1 MGERGF
7 EPLKAEPT
15 GLQPVPFG
23 HSGTPPGRVNHCSLV
38 TVERFDVLVVGAG
51 PAGSTAAYRL
61 AHEGASVLLADKAR
75 FPRDKPCG
83 GGLTMR
89 AVRQLPFSVEPVVE
103 DRTSIVRLGLDF
115 RARFERTTAR
125 PLVLMTQRSRLDAFL
140 AEQAADAGADFRD
153 GARVEDLVLLEDAV
167 HATVD
172 GHKVAAN
179 FLLCADGVN
188 GTAARSIGL
197 DGGRTYGVALEGNV
211 DYGVVPEEEY
221 RGRLFLEL
229 ANVPGGYGWVFP
241 KGDHV
246 NVGVGGWE
254 REGPRMREHLS
265 RFCREYGIPE
275 SSLENVRGYRLPL
288 LHARARLAKG
298 RAALLGD
305 AAGLV
310 DPLSGDGIYEAF
322 LSAKLA
328 VQAVLAGDLE
338 AYDRELR
345 RALSS
350 QLAAAWGAKIA
361 LDRFPRLTYAV
372 VRTPYLWKAVESLIG
387 GEVPSPSAMRGL
399 RRASMRMVEAIARAA
414 GNPGKQYKTAE
425 T

>member
-1 MGERGF
+1 
-7 EPLKAEPT
+7 
-15 GLQPVPFG
+15 
-23 HSGTPPGRVNHCSLV
+23 
-38 TVERFDVLVVGAG
+38 VERFDVLVVGAG

-61 AHEGASVLLADKAR
+61 ATEGARVLLADKAM

-89 AVRQLPFSVEPVVE
+89 AVRQLPFSVDPVVE
-103 DRTSIVRLGLDF
+103 DRTTRVRLGLDF
-115 RARFERTTAR
+115 TRRVERR
-125 PLVLMTQRSRLDAFL
+125 MDEPLVLMTQRTRLDAYL
-140 AEQAADAGADFRD
+140 VEQAVGAGADFRD
-153 GARVEDLVLLEDAV
+153 GAKVTDLVVESGDVQAQ
-167 HATVD
+167 VD
-172 GHKVAAN
+172 GSKVTADHA
-179 FLLCADGVN
+179 FVADGAN
-188 GTAARSIGL
+188 GVSTRAVGL
-197 DGGRTYGVALEGNV
+197 DDGREYGVALEANV
-211 DYGVVPEEEY
+211 PYGVVPEAEY
-221 RGRLFLEL
+221 RGLLCLEL

-254 REGPRMREHLS
+254 REGPQLRQHLQ

-275 SSLENVRGYRLPL
+275 STLEDVRGYRLPL
-288 LHARARLAKG
+288 VHARARLAKG
-298 RAALLGD
+298 RVALLGD

-328 VQAVLAGDLE
+328 TAAVLEGNLE
-338 AYDRELR
+338 SYDRELR

-350 QLAAAWGAKIA
+350 QLAAAWGAKVA

-372 VRTPYLWKAVESLIG
+372 VRTPFLWKAVESLIG
-387 GEVPSPSAMRGL
+387 GDVPSPSAMRGV
-399 RRASMRMVEAIARAA
+399 RRASMRAVEAIARAA
-414 GNPGKQYKTAE
+414 GNPGKAYRAAE

>member
-23 HSGTPPGRVNHCSLV
+23 HSGTPPGARHCSLV
-38 TVERFDVLVVGAG
+38 AVQRFDVLVVGAG

-61 AHEGASVLLADKAR
+61 AEAGASVLLADKAR

-103 DRTSIVRLGLDF
+103 DRASSVRLGLDF
-115 RARFERTTAR
+115 NARFERKTER
-125 PLVLMTQRSRLDAFL
+125 PLVLMTQRSRLDAYL
-140 AEQAADAGADFRD
+140 AEHAARAGAEFQD
-153 GARVEDLVLLEDAV
+153 GARVNDLELLDEGV
-167 HATVD
+167 RATVN
-172 GHKVAAN
+172 GHKVAASW
-179 FLLCADGVN
+179 LLCADGVN
-188 GTAARSIGL
+188 GTSSRAIGL
-197 DGGRTYGVALEGNV
+197 DGDRTYGVALEGNV
-211 DYGVVPEEEY
+211 PYGVVAEDEY

-254 REGPRMREHLS
+254 REGPRLRQHLA
-265 RFCREYGIPE
+265 RFCREYGIQE

-328 VQAVLAGDLE
+328 TEAVVVGELE

-350 QLAAAWGAKIA
+350 QLAAAWGAKVA

-387 GEVPSPSAMRGL
+387 GEVPSPSAMRGF

-414 GNPGKQYKTAE
+414 GNPGKPYKVART
-425 T
+425 

>member
-1 MGERGF
+1 M
-7 EPLKAEPT
+7 
-15 GLQPVPFG
+15 
-23 HSGTPPGRVNHCSLV
+23 
-38 TVERFDVLVVGAG
+38 
-51 PAGSTAAYRL
+51 
-61 AHEGASVLLADKAR
+61 
-75 FPRDKPCG
+75 
-83 GGLTMR
+83 
-89 AVRQLPFSVEPVVE
+89 
-103 DRTSIVRLGLDF
+103 
-115 RARFERTTAR
+115 
-125 PLVLMTQRSRLDAFL
+125 
-140 AEQAADAGADFRD
+140 
-153 GARVEDLVLLEDAV
+153 
-167 HATVD
+167 
-172 GHKVAAN
+172 
-179 FLLCADGVN
+179 
-188 GTAARSIGL
+188 
-197 DGGRTYGVALEGNV
+197 
-211 DYGVVPEEEY
+211 PEEEY

-254 REGPRMREHLS
+254 REGPRLRQHLS

-288 LHARARLAKG
+288 LHARARLSKG

-322 LSAKLA
+322 LSARLA
-328 VQAVLAGDLE
+328 TEAILAGDLT

-350 QLAAAWGAKIA
+350 QLAAAWGAKVA

-387 GEVPSPSAMRGL
+387 GEVR
-399 RRASMRMVEAIARAA
+399 ARARCVDYA
-414 GNPGKQYKTAE
+414 ALRCGWSRRSPAPPATPASRTRPPKPSSSGGSTPKQ
-425 T
+425 

>member
-1 MGERGF
+1 V
-7 EPLKAEPT
+7 L
-15 GLQPVPFG
+15 
-23 HSGTPPGRVNHCSLV
+23 
-38 TVERFDVLVVGAG
+38 VERFDVLVVGAG

-61 AHEGASVLLADKAR
+61 ASEGATVLLADRAV

-103 DRTSIVRLGLDF
+103 DRTTRVRLGLDF
-115 RARFERTTAR
+115 TRRVERR
-125 PLVLMTQRSRLDAFL
+125 MDEPLVLMTQRRRLDAYL
-140 AEQAADAGADFRD
+140 VEQAASAGAEFRD
-153 GARVEDLVLLEDAV
+153 GVKVGDIVLEEDGVQAQ
-167 HATVD
+167 VD
-172 GHKVAAN
+172 GSRVTATHA
-179 FLLCADGVN
+179 LLADGAN
-188 GTAARSIGL
+188 GVSARAVGL
-197 DGGRTYGVALEGNV
+197 DDGREYGVALEANV
-211 DYGVVPEEEY
+211 PYGVVREEDY
-221 RGRLFLEL
+221 RGLLCLEL

-254 REGPRMREHLS
+254 REGPRLRDHLA

-275 SSLENVRGYRLPL
+275 SSLEDVRGYRLPL
-288 LHARARLAKG
+288 VHARARLAKG

-310 DPLSGDGIYEAF
+310 DPLSGDGMYEAF
-322 LSAKLA
+322 VSAKLA
-328 VQAVLAGDLE
+328 TEAVLVDDLE
-338 AYDRELR
+338 SYDLELR

-350 QLAAAWGAKIA
+350 QLAAAWGAKVA

-372 VRTPYLWKAVESLIG
+372 VRTPFLWNAIVSLIG
-387 GEVPSPSAMRGL
+387 GDVPSPSAMRGL
-399 RRASMRMVEAIARAA
+399 RRASMKAVETIARAA
-414 GNPGKQYKTAE
+414 GNPGKPYRAVE

>member
-1 MGERGF
+1 M
-7 EPLKAEPT
+7 
-15 GLQPVPFG
+15 
-23 HSGTPPGRVNHCSLV
+23 
-38 TVERFDVLVVGAG
+38 ERFDVLVVGAG

-61 AHEGASVLLADKAR
+61 ASQGARVLLADKAT

-103 DRTSIVRLGLDF
+103 DRTMRVRLGLDF
-115 RARFERTTAR
+115 TRRVERSMDE
-125 PLVLMTQRSRLDAFL
+125 PLVLMTQRKRLDAYL
-140 AEQAADAGADFRD
+140 IEQAANAGAEFRD
-153 GARVEDLVLLEDAV
+153 GVKVTELELADEGVRAQVDASRVTATHALL
-167 HATVD
+167 
-172 GHKVAAN
+172 
-179 FLLCADGVN
+179 ADGAN
-188 GTAARSIGL
+188 GVSARAVGL
-197 DGGRTYGVALEGNV
+197 DGGREHGVALEANV
-211 DYGVVPEEEY
+211 PYGIVPEEDY
-221 RGRLFLEL
+221 RGLLCLEL

-254 REGPRMREHLS
+254 REGPRLREHLA

-275 SSLENVRGYRLPL
+275 SSLEHVRGYRLPL
-288 LHARARLAKG
+288 VTPGARLAKG
-298 RAALLGD
+298 RVALLGD

-328 VQAVLAGDLE
+328 TEAVLAGSLDG
-338 AYDRELR
+338 YDRELR

-350 QLAAAWGAKIA
+350 QLSAAWGAKVA

-372 VRTPYLWKAVESLIG
+372 VRTPFLWNAVVSLIG
-387 GEVPSPSAMRGL
+387 GDVPSPSSMRGL
-399 RRASMRMVEAIARAA
+399 RRTAMKAIEAIARAA
-414 GNPGKQYKTAE
+414 GNPGKPYRVAE

>member
-1 MGERGF
+1 M
-7 EPLKAEPT
+7 
-15 GLQPVPFG
+15 Q
-23 HSGTPPGRVNHCSLV
+23 
-38 TVERFDVLVVGAG
+38 RFDVLVVGAG

-61 AHEGASVLLADKAR
+61 AEAGASVLLADKAR

-89 AVRQLPFSVEPVVE
+89 AVRQLPFSVESVVE
-103 DRTSIVRLGLDF
+103 DRASSVRLGLDF
-115 RARFERTTAR
+115 NARFERKTER
-125 PLVLMTQRSRLDAFL
+125 PLVLMTQRSRLDACL
-140 AEQAADAGADFRD
+140 AEHAARAGAEFQD
-153 GARVEDLVLLEDAV
+153 GARVNDLELLDEGV
-167 HATVD
+167 RATVN
-172 GHKVAAN
+172 GHKVAASW
-179 FLLCADGVN
+179 LLCADGVN
-188 GTAARSIGL
+188 GTSSRAIGL
-197 DGGRTYGVALEGNV
+197 DGDRTYGVALEGNV
-211 DYGVVPEEEY
+211 PYGVVAEDEY

-254 REGPRMREHLS
+254 REGPRLRQHLA
-265 RFCREYGIPE
+265 RFCREYGIQE

-328 VQAVLAGDLE
+328 TEAVVVGELE

-350 QLAAAWGAKIA
+350 QLAAAWGAKVA

-387 GEVPSPSAMRGL
+387 GEVPSPSAMRGF

-414 GNPGKQYKTAE
+414 GNPGKPYKVART
-425 T
+425 

>member
-1 MGERGF
+1 
-7 EPLKAEPT
+7 
-15 GLQPVPFG
+15 VI
-23 HSGTPPGRVNHCSLV
+23 
-38 TVERFDVLVVGAG
+38 VERFDVLVIGAG

-61 AHEGASVLLADKAR
+61 AAAGASVLLADKAR

-103 DRTSIVRLGLDF
+103 DRTTRVRLGLDF
-115 RARFERTTAR
+115 KARFERTTQQ

-140 AEQAADAGADFRD
+140 AEQAAQAGVEFQD
-153 GARVEDLVLLEDAV
+153 GARVNDLELLDEGV
-167 HATVD
+167 GVRATVK
-172 GHKVAAN
+172 GHKVAAEWL
-179 FLLCADGVN
+179 FCADGVN
-188 GTAARSIGL
+188 GTAARAIGL

-211 DYGVVPEEEY
+211 PYGVVDENEY

-254 REGPRMREHLS
+254 REGPRLRQHLV

-288 LHARARLAKG
+288 LHARARLARG

-328 VQAVLAGDLE
+328 AEAVIAGDLE

-350 QLAAAWGAKIA
+350 QLAAAWGAKVA

-372 VRTPYLWKAVESLIG
+372 VRTPFLWKAVESLIG

-414 GNPGKQYKTAE
+414 GNPGKPYKAAE

>member
-1 MGERGF
+1 M
-7 EPLKAEPT
+7 
-15 GLQPVPFG
+15 
-23 HSGTPPGRVNHCSLV
+23 
-38 TVERFDVLVVGAG
+38 ERFDVLVVGAG

-61 AHEGASVLLADKAR
+61 AREGASVLLADKAR
-75 FPRDKPCG
+75 FPREKPCG

-89 AVRQLPFSVEPVVE
+89 AVRLLPFSVEPVVE
-103 DRTSIVRLGLDF
+103 DRATRVRFGLNF
-115 RARFERTTAR
+115 RSRFERRTEQ

-140 AEQAADAGADFRD
+140 AERAAEAGADFRD
-153 GARVEDLVLLEDAV
+153 GVKVTDLVV
-167 HATVD
+167 RGD
-172 GHKVAAN
+172 GIEASVKGRKIAAN
-179 FLLCADGVN
+179 WVLCADGVN
-188 GTAARSIGL
+188 GASARMAKL
-197 DGGRTYGVALEGNV
+197 DGGRDYGVALEANV
-211 DYGVVPEEEY
+211 PYGVVSEERY
-221 RGRLFLEL
+221 RGLLCLEL

-265 RFCREYGIPE
+265 RFCREYRIPE

-288 LHARARLAKG
+288 LHARARVARG

-322 LSAKLA
+322 LSAGMA
-328 VQAVLAGDLE
+328 VDAVLAGDLDG
-338 AYDRELR
+338 YDRELR

-350 QLAAAWGAKIA
+350 QLAAAWGAKVA

-372 VRTPYLWKAVESLIG
+372 VRTPFLWKAVVSLIG

-399 RRASMRMVEAIARAA
+399 RRGSMRMVEAIARAA
-414 GNPGKQYKTAE
+414 GNPGKPYKTAH